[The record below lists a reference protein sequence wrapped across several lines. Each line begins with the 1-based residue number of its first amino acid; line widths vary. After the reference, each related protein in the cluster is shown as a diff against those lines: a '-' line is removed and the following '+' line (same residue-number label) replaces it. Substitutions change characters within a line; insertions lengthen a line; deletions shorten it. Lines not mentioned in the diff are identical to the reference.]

1 MVNNPQSIEIFV
13 TSVFKRKLCL
23 DANFF
28 KKSILKHIKKKRNKG
43 MSVSNIGGEQYSI
56 KNLFLEELEN
66 SILENASLYLEHLGY
81 IKKELNIPTIWANIN
96 GYKDFNL
103 QHNHGTSILSGVYY
117 LDVPENSGNLIFVNP
132 AIDMLGLQDDFLANK
147 HTTFTSSKCT
157 MEPNEDDLFL
167 FPSWLSHYVLPNLN
181 KTKKRVS
188 LAFNIDYIKNG
199 EVND

>member
-1 MVNNPQSIEIFV
+1 MENKPQSIEIFV

-23 DANFF
+23 NIDVLR
-28 KKSILKHIKKKRNKG
+28 KQILKHIKKRINKG
-43 MSVSNIGGEQYSI
+43 LSVSNIGGQQYSI
-56 KNLFLEELEN
+56 KDLFLEELEN

-81 IKKELNIPTIWANIN
+81 IKKELNISTIWANIN

-117 LDVPENSGNLIFVNP
+117 LDVPENSGNLVFVNP
-132 AIDMLGLQDDFLANK
+132 AIEMLGLQDDFLASK

-157 MEPNEDDLFL
+157 MIPNEDDLFL
-167 FPSWLSHYVLPNLN
+167 FPSWLNHYVLPNLN

-188 LAFNIDYIKNG
+188 LAFNIDYKT
-199 EVND
+199 

>member
-117 LDVPENSGNLIFVNP
+117 
-132 AIDMLGLQDDFLANK
+132 
-147 HTTFTSSKCT
+147 
-157 MEPNEDDLFL
+157 
-167 FPSWLSHYVLPNLN
+167 
-181 KTKKRVS
+181 
-188 LAFNIDYIKNG
+188 
-199 EVND
+199 